1 MGISIRPMAVDD
13 AGRVGELTRQ
23 LGYEASTSDLTA
35 RIERMPAG
43 SVAFLAVDDGEIVG
57 WIHGLNRELLFY
69 PRILEIGGLVV
80 DGTRRGEGIGR
91 LLVEA
96 LADWGRERGH
106 TLIFA
111 RSNTKRD
118 QAHRFYEDL
127 GFRREKESYTFSL
140 GIS

>member
-1 MGISIRPMAVDD
+1 MDITIRPLTVDD
-13 AGRVGELTRQ
+13 AERVAELTRQ
-23 LGYEASTSDLTA
+23 LGYEVSTTDVAT
-35 RIERMPAG
+35 RIEGMPAG
-43 SVAFLAVDDGEIVG
+43 SVAFVAVAGGEIVG

-80 DGTRRGEGIGR
+80 DEAIRGKGTGR

-96 LADWGRERGH
+96 LADWGRGRGH

-111 RSNTKRD
+111 RSNTKRE

-140 GIS
+140 GVE